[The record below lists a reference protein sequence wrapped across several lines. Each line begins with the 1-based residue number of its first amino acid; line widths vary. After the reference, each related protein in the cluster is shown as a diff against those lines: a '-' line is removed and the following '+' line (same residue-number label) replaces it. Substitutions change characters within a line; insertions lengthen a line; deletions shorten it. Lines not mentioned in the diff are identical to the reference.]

1 MTDRAYILDLIHSIG
16 EKLALADHLA
26 EKLDNE
32 NIKELYAKVVEERR
46 AEMKLLVSLAPNPN
60 TEYWCAF
67 KHALKSWVLAM
78 EVYDTL
84 PIEENLNVAQYSEDI
99 LAGIISLFLGVEFK
113 PCARCL
119 NDLLLSQHNE
129 NIKKEY

>member
-26 EKLDNE
+26 EKLDDE

-84 PIEENLNVAQYSEDI
+84 PSEENLNVAQYSEDI
-99 LAGIISLFLGVEFK
+99 LAGVISLFLGVEFK

-129 NIKKEY
+129 TIKRSI